1 VHCKDIFEM
10 NQDAIKL
17 SVAEQKAELDKMK
30 AVLAAYT
37 GPVRKIPQGKR
48 VTRAPSKK
56 PGESGS
62 RQGHWTEKQERL
74 AFGD

>member
-1 VHCKDIFEM
+1 MQLDHATKPTPEM
-10 NQDAIKL
+10 IA
-17 SVAEQKAELDKMK
+17 
-30 AVLAAYT
+30 LAAT
-37 GPVRKIPQGKR
+37 FKGKVTKIPQGKR

-62 RQGHWTEKQERL
+62 REGHWTERQERL